1 MGVAPGRFIPAPTYG
16 SMRYYCIENRD
27 HCISISGLAVEP
39 SEGVPIECSA
49 GIQIV
54 DFSPELGET
63 GVEIHLNGI
72 VNPLYTEM
80 LQHVEAYR
88 KQFR

>member
-1 MGVAPGRFIPAPTYG
+1 M
-16 SMRYYCIENRD
+16 
-27 HCISISGLAVEP
+27 EP

-72 VNPLYTEM
+72 VNPLYTEL
-80 LQHVEAYR
+80 LQHVEHTESSSDSDECHSR
-88 KQFR
+88 L